1 MIAIP
6 ACVVCVAPADGRARA
21 LVERGVAVE
30 PGQVVAVVDSQGHS
44 APVRAPVFGRVGGA
58 LAGRGQTVSRG
69 EAVVWLLR

>member
-21 LVERGVAVE
+21 VVERGTAVE
-30 PGQVVAVVDSQGHS
+30 AGQVVAVVDTPGHS
-44 APVRAPVFGRVGGA
+44 ALVRAPVFGQVGGA

>member
-21 LVERGVAVE
+21 IVERGAAVE
-30 PGQVVAVVDSQGHS
+30 PGQVVAMVDTKGHS
-44 APVRAPVFGRVGGA
+44 TPVHAPIFGRVGGA
-58 LAGRGQTVSRG
+58 LAGRGQAVSRG